1 MSEKRGAG
9 RPPMGKK
16 IQIRIPDLYVQQ
28 LDILCR
34 VRHIKRSALIREII
48 NKYLHQFSEGGD

>member
-1 MSEKRGAG
+1 MSEKKGAG

-28 LDILCR
+28 LDFLCKIKH
-34 VRHIKRSALIREII
+34 VKRSALIRDII
-48 NKYLHQFSEGGD
+48 NQYLHRFNGGGD